1 MKKCALKRFPP
12 LLSQSLLYPVVIVH
26 IPDSAVVMPDLVPH
40 RFRLLA
46 RSVGLAITTVTRGD
60 EKKRILVYSSRW
72 SALSKAAVHILPA
85 SVSLFLLT
93 MNFQGRFIGRELQGI
108 RDNDDI
114 KLSLLQVAAKLQVS
128 ISNLQHPFASLVH

>member
-1 MKKCALKRFPP
+1 
-12 LLSQSLLYPVVIVH
+12 
-26 IPDSAVVMPDLVPH
+26 MPDLVPH

-60 EKKRILVYSSRW
+60 EKKKILVYSSRW

-114 KLSLLQVAAKLQVS
+114 KLSLLQVAAKLQELLVV
-128 ISNLQHPFASLVH
+128 ASLASIMLHIIRTKLLFRSGVPLGLLGAHKAFTDLR